1 MKKILAIALAVL
13 LVVGCIAAAGCTSSP
28 EQDMSKA
35 ILGTWVG
42 EKTIPLA
49 GTISLSG
56 TFSEDNTGSLA
67 LSLSSE
73 LLGTFSKAIDITWS
87 YVSSNNFQATVFG
100 YPIEIAINGTSM
112 DLKVNAY
119 KMQIIDSILVDK
131 DITFTLTKQ
140 I

>member
-13 LVVGCIAAAGCTSSP
+13 LVVGCITVAGCTSAP

-42 EKTIPLA
+42 EKTIPLV
-49 GTISLSG
+49 GSISLSG
-56 TFSEDNTGSLA
+56 TFTEDNTGSLA
-67 LSLSSE
+67 LGLSSE
-73 LLGTFSKAIDITWS
+73 LLGTFSKAFDITWS
-87 YVSSNNFQATVFG
+87 YVSSNNFQVTAFG
-100 YPIEIAINGTSM
+100 YPLDIAINGTSM

-119 KMQIIDSILVDK
+119 KMQIIDNKLVDR

-140 I
+140 N